1 MMIIKEVD
9 KLCRG
14 YLIQAS
20 ALILAVT
27 AIAAV
32 VVNVMGIEGV
42 QAPVFVSIGFS
53 FAVTLAD
60 GLIWRRVAK
69 NSPDSLPTFYT
80 AVSGFR
86 MLLALFTL
94 FICYIVVGRDAMM
107 EYCIIFMV
115 FYFVLL
121 IHHSVYFSHVSN
133 SHTKCGKDNADSK
146 QDTKSN

>member
-14 YLIQAS
+14 YVIQAS

-27 AIAAV
+27 AFVA
-32 VVNVMGIEGV
+32 
-42 QAPVFVSIGFS
+42 VFVSVGFS

-69 NSPDSLPTFYT
+69 NSPNSLPTFYT

-86 MLLALFTL
+86 MLFALFTL
-94 FICYIVVGRDAMM
+94 FICYILVGRDAMM

-133 SHTKCGKDNADSK
+133 SHTKCGKDYADSK
-146 QDTKSN
+146 QDVKSN